1 MIQDASSFSNPSEAS
16 ITHSDFSLDI
26 NFNTKII
33 NGAAFHTVSIHQDQV
48 SQVIL
53 DTRALSIH
61 SISLLPPFT
70 TTPTETQT
78 DLSFTLADQHKAL
91 GSKLTITL
99 PYPMYKGDTFII
111 KILFSTS
118 PHSTAVQW
126 LSKEQTSGGV
136 HPFLFTQCQA
146 IHARSFVPCQDTP
159 SAKMT
164 YNAGVKVPFGLTALM
179 SALPTNNNNVD
190 NDGQTILPSSSA
202 SMILDF
208 FESTSTTTNASTRI
222 FTFTQPLPI
231 ATYLIALAVG
241 DLAYK
246 ELSPVSRVWA
256 EPSLVGAAAYEF
268 SETPNFLKSAEE
280 IAGPY
285 EWGRYDIL
293 MLPPSFPFGGM
304 ENPNVTFVT
313 PTLTAGDRSLANV
326 VAHEIAHSWTGNL
339 VTNRSWSDFW
349 LNEGFTVFLERK
361 ILEKLYGTA
370 MYNFHA
376 SQGFV
381 ALQKTVRDLGSDHPF
396 TALVPDLSGGQDPD
410 DAFSRIP
417 YEKGFYFLH
426 YLQQVAGG
434 PAVFD
439 PFFKSYI
446 QRFKAAPNVTTNDFK
461 AYYLDYFGTTV
472 PAVHDIDWV
481 TWFYKRGMPPL
492 VNSYDQSLVQAS
504 YDLAIKW
511 HTADIL
517 GVGFDNDND
526 NDNANGGKGKDLVST
541 GPEGTSADDLKG
553 WSSPQI
559 VAFLDK
565 LGELRS
571 MTPLH
576 PTTTRKMNA
585 LYGTM
590 LDTTTNSEIR
600 CSWYLLCIKAEDS
613 VAVPL
618 AVDFL
623 KQQGRMKFLRPL
635 YKALN
640 GSRVGKVAGRECFEK
655 TRGKYHP
662 IARKMVE
669 SDLGLL

>member
-1 MIQDASSFSNPSEAS
+1 
-16 ITHSDFSLDI
+16 
-26 NFNTKII
+26 
-33 NGAAFHTVSIHQDQV
+33 
-48 SQVIL
+48 
-53 DTRALSIH
+53 
-61 SISLLPPFT
+61 
-70 TTPTETQT
+70 
-78 DLSFTLADQHKAL
+78 
-91 GSKLTITL
+91 
-99 PYPMYKGDTFII
+99 
-111 KILFSTS
+111 
-118 PHSTAVQW
+118 
-126 LSKEQTSGGV
+126 
-136 HPFLFTQCQA
+136 
-146 IHARSFVPCQDTP
+146 
-159 SAKMT
+159 MT
-164 YNAGVKVPFGLTALM
+164 YTARVKVPTGLTALM
-179 SALPTNNNNVD
+179 SALPTNDESNP
-190 NDGQTILPSSSA
+190 PSSSA
-202 SMILDF
+202 
-208 FESTSTTTNASTRI
+208 TSTFST
-222 FTFTQPLPI
+222 FSFNQPLPI

-241 DLAYK
+241 DLTYK

-256 EPSLVGAAAYEF
+256 EPSLVDSAAYEF
-268 SETPNFLKSAEE
+268 SETSAFLKAAEE

-285 EWGRYDIL
+285 EWGRYDLL

-313 PTLTAGDRSLANV
+313 PTLLTGGDRSLANV
-326 VAHEIAHSWTGNL
+326 VAHEIAHSWCGNL

-376 SQGFV
+376 SQGLV

-417 YEKGFYFLH
+417 YEKGFYLLH
-426 YLQQVAGG
+426 YLSQVAGG
-434 PAVFD
+434 PVVFD

-446 QRFKAAPNVTTNDFK
+446 QKFKAAPNVTTDDFK
-461 AYYLDYFGTTV
+461 TYYLDYFGTTV
-472 PAVHDIDWV
+472 PAVHAIDWD

-504 YDLAIKW
+504 YDLATKW

-517 GVGFDNDND
+517 GVGFGNNNNTNTNTTNNDD
-526 NDNANGGKGKDLVST
+526 EVKELDSV

-585 LYGTM
+585 LYGTSM
-590 LDTTTNSEIR
+590 LDGTTNSEIR
-600 CSWYLLCIKAEDS
+600 CSWYLLCIKAEDAVS
-613 VAVPL
+613 VPL

-640 GSRVGKVAGRECFEK
+640 GSRVGKVAGRACFEE
-655 TRGKYHP
+655 TRDKYHP